1 MSFVS
6 TSGLS
11 YQSGDLFV
19 GRDGDREIGVQ
30 TDRHAITIAG
40 SRSGKGA
47 AVIIPN
53 LLRWPHNALVIDPK
67 GENAEKTYAARL
79 EMGQAIHV
87 IDPYEEAKE
96 VPQQLRG
103 AFNPLGEIDKD
114 SLTASTDLEVIADGL
129 VKRSDPKHA
138 QWDDGAV
145 SILAGLMA
153 FTLSVAPTEEHNLM
167 SVRRLLA
174 ETDESLRETAEVM
187 MSVNEF
193 DGLARSAA
201 VAILTGLDSPKSM
214 EADFIGAARRHTKW
228 LDKRAMRQ
236 VLEHSTFKLSD
247 LKTGDASVYLVL
259 PPDYLENDGAFLRL
273 FVRCAISAMARGGSG
288 KGNECLFIL
297 DEFYS
302 LGKMDVI
309 QKSSGSM
316 PSYGVHLWPFL
327 QDLGQLLV
335 TYGTEG
341 AETFF
346 ANSDLHQF
354 FGNADP
360 LTLNHVSMRLGTK
373 TANEVAMPNAPS
385 TPISSGASMGR
396 GLTSL
401 GGYSQNTYTR
411 ASAGVLGGLLAAG
424 EGAFQSA
431 RQADYADEMQYY
443 QQQMQLAM
451 SEVGTPRYP
460 PDQIGKLVQQRPKEV
475 APYLINFVAGVGAVL
490 VKPAPYFQKFEQP
503 KPNARSQKKIAEPYD
518 YKQVLIGLGIFLI
531 WMNFSQLW
539 QVLYLP
545 VSSWFYSILTESPVT
560 NSLIIRAIIS
570 LFFVAVILLSN
581 KLGALKI
588 GVSVGAAVVVFGL
601 YYLFF
606 GELSQSIASL
616 GINHPMAYLIPFY
629 FWGS

>member
-6 TSGLS
+6 TSGLT
-11 YQSGDLFV
+11 YQSGDLFI
-19 GRDGDREIGVQ
+19 GRDGGCEIGVK

-79 EMGQAIHV
+79 AMGQSIHV

-96 VPQQLRG
+96 VPPQLRG

-129 VKRSDPKHA
+129 VKRADPKHA

-145 SILAGLMA
+145 SILAGIMAYVLSEAPHERWNLMA
-153 FTLSVAPTEEHNLM
+153 IRQVLMQSDEE
-167 SVRRLLA
+167 
-174 ETDESLRETAEVM
+174 LREDAQRM
-187 MSVNEF
+187 MAVDEF
-193 DGLARSAA
+193 DGLARSAG
-201 VAILTGLDSPKSM
+201 VAILTGLDNAKSM
-214 EADFIGAARRHTKW
+214 EADFIGAAKRHTKW

-236 VLEHSTFKLSD
+236 VLERSTFKLSD
-247 LKTGDASVYLVL
+247 LKTGAATVYLVL

-288 KGNECLFIL
+288 KGKECLFIL
-297 DEFYS
+297 DEFFS
-302 LGKMDVI
+302 LGKMDII

-335 TYGTEG
+335 MYGTEG

-346 ANSDLHQF
+346 ANADLHQF

-401 GGYSQNTYTR
+401 GGYSKNTYTR
-411 ASAGVLGGLLAAG
+411 ASVGVLGGLLAAG

-443 QQQMQLAM
+443 QQKMQLAM
-451 SEVGTPRYP
+451 SKIGTQRYP
-460 PDQIGKLVQQRPKEV
+460 PERIAQLVQQKPNEV
-475 APYLINFVAGVGAVL
+475 APHLINFVAGVGPVI
-490 VKPAPYFQKFEQP
+490 VYPAPYYINYE
-503 KPNARSQKKIAEPYD
+503 IAEEP
-518 YKQVLIGLGIFLI
+518 KGQVATNTQTNTIVDHPHFGTWVWIIIGGIL
-531 WMNFSQLW
+531 
-539 QVLYLP
+539 V
-545 VSSWFYSILTESPVT
+545 VG
-560 NSLIIRAIIS
+560 AIIG
-570 LFFVAVILLSN
+570 N
-581 KLGALKI
+581 
-588 GVSVGAAVVVFGL
+588 
-601 YYLFF
+601 
-606 GELSQSIASL
+606 Q
-616 GINHPMAYLIPFY
+616 
-629 FWGS
+629 

>member
-6 TSGLS
+6 TSGLT

-19 GRDGDREIGVQ
+19 GRDGGREIGVK

-53 LLRWPHNALVIDPK
+53 LLRWPHNVLVVDPK
-67 GENAEKTYAARL
+67 GENAEETYAARL
-79 EMGQAIHV
+79 AIGQSIHV
-87 IDPYEEAKE
+87 IDPYEEAKK

-129 VKRSDPKHA
+129 VKRADPKHA

-145 SILAGLMA
+145 SILAGIMAFILSDAPPEKRNLMA
-153 FTLSVAPTEEHNLM
+153 LREVL
-167 SVRRLLA
+167 VQ
-174 ETDESLRETAEVM
+174 TDEDLRADAEAM
-187 MSVNEF
+187 MEVEEF
-193 DGLARSAA
+193 DGLARAA
-201 VAILTGLDSPKSM
+201 GLSIITALDNPKTM
-214 EADFIGAARRHTKW
+214 EGDFLGGAKRHTKW

-288 KGNECLFIL
+288 RGKECLFIL
-297 DEFYS
+297 DEFFS
-302 LGKMDVI
+302 LGKMDIV
-309 QKSSGSM
+309 QTSSGSM
-316 PSYGVHLWPFL
+316 PSYGVHLWPFM

-346 ANSDLHQF
+346 ANADLHQF

-373 TANEVAMPNAPS
+373 TADEVAMPNAPS

-396 GLTSL
+396 GLASL
-401 GGYSQNTYTR
+401 GGYSKNTYTR

-451 SEVGTPRYP
+451 SEIGTPRYP

-475 APYLINFVAGVGAVL
+475 APNLINFVAGVGSVI
-490 VKPAPYFQKFEQP
+490 VKPAPYFINYDVVKQSAQEP
-503 KPNARSQKKIAEPYD
+503 ITGTSVRSISDHPYASTVGLYIAGV
-518 YKQVLIGLGIFLI
+518 VLL
-531 WMNFSQLW
+531 
-539 QVLYLP
+539 
-545 VSSWFYSILTESPVT
+545 
-560 NSLIIRAIIS
+560 
-570 LFFVAVILLSN
+570 FVAMFIYQ
-581 KLGALKI
+581 
-588 GVSVGAAVVVFGL
+588 VS
-601 YYLFF
+601 
-606 GELSQSIASL
+606 Q
-616 GINHPMAYLIPFY
+616 IP
-629 FWGS
+629 